1 MADWVKLATNMF
13 DNKKIKQIEVAPKGK
28 QMLLLW
34 VRLICLAGTINDGG
48 RVYVTKGVPYT
59 NKGLAVE
66 LNESVAVVDAAM
78 KLFREYKMIDIDEE
92 HGLYLVG
99 WEKHQNIE
107 GLERIKEQNRLR
119 KQRQRERDKLD
130 SSCDNDDIRHVTSR
144 DVHSE
149 VTQQNKNKKENKN
162 IENNNSLSF
171 SLSCHGVT
179 QNVTQLY
186 EQKIGVI
193 NANVAEQLADL
204 LEQYGE
210 ERVINGIQIAHERRA
225 RTIGY
230 VAKCVENP
238 IREQKDEY
246 IDPFKAVF
254 GDGGV
259 GNGGN

>member
-130 SSCDNDDIRHVTSR
+130 NSCDDNDICHVTSR

-186 EQKIGVI
+186 EQKIGAI

-230 VAKCVENP
+230 VAKCVESP
-238 IREQKDEY
+238 IPEKPKAPEM
-246 IDPFKAVF
+246 PF
-254 GDGGV
+254 
-259 GNGGN
+259 

>member
-1 MADWVKLATNMF
+1 MADWVKLATNIF

-78 KLFREYKMIDIDEE
+78 KLFREYNMIDIDEE

-119 KQRQRERDKLD
+119 KQRQRERDKSD
-130 SSCDNDDIRHVTSR
+130 NSCDNNDICHVTSR

-193 NANVAEQLADL
+193 NSNVAEQLADL

-210 ERVINGIQIAHERRA
+210 ERVVNGIQIAHERRA

-238 IREQKDEY
+238 ITERKDEY
-246 IDPFKAVF
+246 VDPFKAVF
-254 GDGGV
+254 GDGGTS
-259 GNGGN
+259 NGSN

>member
-48 RVYVTKGVPYT
+48 RAYVTKGVPYT

-78 KLFREYKMIDIDEE
+78 KLFREYNMIDIDEE

-130 SSCDNDDIRHVTSR
+130 NSCDDNDIRHVTSR

-162 IENNNSLSF
+162 RENNNSLSF
-171 SLSCHGVT
+171 SPSCHGVT

-186 EQKIGVI
+186 EQKIGLL
-193 NANVAEQLADL
+193 NAKVAEQLADL

-210 ERVINGIQIAHERRA
+210 ERVVNGIQIAHERRA
-225 RTIGY
+225 KTISY

-238 IREQKDEY
+238 IPENKTEY
-246 IDPFKAVF
+246 VDPFKAVF

-259 GNGGN
+259 SNGSN

>member
-78 KLFREYKMIDIDEE
+78 KLFREYNMIDVDEE

-119 KQRQRERDKLD
+119 KQRQRERDKLGN
-130 SSCDNDDIRHVTSR
+130 SCDNDYICHVTSR

-171 SLSCHGVT
+171 SLSCHDVT
-179 QNVTQLY
+179 GNVTQLY
-186 EQKIGVI
+186 EQKIGML
-193 NANVAEQLADL
+193 NARIAEQLADL

-210 ERVINGIQIAHERRA
+210 ERVVNGIQIAHERRA
-225 RTIGY
+225 KTISY

-238 IREQKDEY
+238 IPENKTEY
-246 IDPFKAVF
+246 VDPFKAVF

-259 GNGGN
+259 SNGSN

>member
-99 WEKHQNIE
+99 WEKHENIE
-107 GLERIKEQNRLR
+107 GLERIRDDAKI
-119 KQRQRERDKLD
+119 RQRR
-130 SSCDNDDIRHVTSR
+130 
-144 DVHSE
+144 
-149 VTQQNKNKKENKN
+149 
-162 IENNNSLSF
+162 
-171 SLSCHGVT
+171 
-179 QNVTQLY
+179 
-186 EQKIGVI
+186 
-193 NANVAEQLADL
+193 
-204 LEQYGE
+204 
-210 ERVINGIQIAHERRA
+210 
-225 RTIGY
+225 
-230 VAKCVENP
+230 
-238 IREQKDEY
+238 
-246 IDPFKAVF
+246 
-254 GDGGV
+254 
-259 GNGGN
+259 

>member
-130 SSCDNDDIRHVTSR
+130 ASCENDDICHVTSR

-162 IENNNSLSF
+162 RENNNSLSF

-179 QNVTQLY
+179 ENVTQLY
-186 EQKIGVI
+186 EQKIGLLD
-193 NANVAEQLADL
+193 ARSAERLAAL

-210 ERVINGIQIAHERRA
+210 KRVVDGIRIANERRA

-230 VAKCVENP
+230 VAKCVESP
-238 IREQKDEY
+238 IPEKPKAQEM
-246 IDPFKAVF
+246 PF
-254 GDGGV
+254 
-259 GNGGN
+259 

>member
-66 LNESVAVVDAAM
+66 LNENVAVVDAAM

-130 SSCDNDDIRHVTSR
+130 NSCDDNDICHVTSR

-149 VTQQNKNKKENKN
+149 VTQQNKKENKN

-186 EQKIGVI
+186 EQKIGLL
-193 NANVAEQLADL
+193 NARIAEQLADL

-225 RTIGY
+225 KTISY

-238 IREQKDEY
+238 IPEKKTEY
-246 IDPFKAVF
+246 VDPFKAVF

-259 GNGGN
+259 SNGSN